1 VQYRLSLRW
10 SKFLPTLKYLRRR
23 GNFIRPAD
31 NKCLIENTKLKI
43 KTNAEQRN
51 VVLELKLIFFQKPK
65 RDIRQPR

>member
-1 VQYRLSLRW
+1 VIFNQPISGRDSICV
-10 SKFLPTLKYLRRR
+10 RR
-23 GNFIRPAD
+23 GNYFRPAD

-51 VVLELKLIFFQKPK
+51 VALELLLIFLQKLK